1 MKKILGLDIGT
12 NSIGGCL
19 INLEEFGEKGSI
31 EWLGSRIIPVD
42 GEMLNKF
49 NSGSAVETKAAF
61 RRQKRG
67 SRRLKQRY
75 VLRRTRLIK
84 ALKILGWLNKE
95 YPEDFKEALK
105 ENQDFKF
112 NINNYIPIE
121 QKTVKEAT
129 EVLGVKSKDG
139 KLSVSI
145 DWVVYYLRKK
155 ALNEKISMNEL
166 VRIIYM
172 MNQRRGF
179 RSSRKD
185 KKEDE
190 EKKIEKWVE
199 ILKVDS
205 IEEKIQEV
213 SEKNF
218 KKQFIKI
225 YIIKAGKYIW
235 EEKRINKPEWIGKEL
250 NFLITK
256 ETLKS
261 GEEKLK
267 FQQPKPDDWEMSK
280 VALEQDIK
288 NSGLNV
294 GEYFFNHLVN
304 DKNYRIRQQIIDR
317 SLYQKEFKE
326 IWNKQCEYYPELK
339 DTSKLKDI
347 SVELYKHNEAKQ
359 KEIQTHDIYYLLT
372 KDIIYYQRELK
383 SQKHSIS
390 LCKYEKGKFKKDND
404 FIKKGYKVAPKS
416 SPEFQEFRIWQD
428 IHNIRILEREKII
441 NGKTLI
447 DFELP
452 KDFINNDIKEKLF
465 DLFDKSAEV
474 SETAILKAIDKKLL
488 STKTHKVNL
497 FASRDKLKGN
507 ETKAYF
513 RKIFNKIEHDGDK
526 LLNDEKRFYRLWHIM
541 YSISSSDADKSK
553 KGLMNALTDKKKK
566 ETKNRENIELN
577 LPDNVIKELAD
588 QPEFKE
594 KQYAAYSSKAIN
606 KLLHV
611 MRSGKYWKNE
621 LINDETKN
629 RISKIITGEF
639 DENIDDRTRE
649 QIAKHN
655 LNVIEDFQGLET
667 SLACYVVYGTDSERQ
682 NDDKYADYKDID
694 VMKLIPNNSLRNPIV
709 EQIIRE
715 TLFVVKDLWEKFGQP
730 DEIHIELG
738 RELKKNEVE
747 RKKLSETG
755 SKNFRDKE
763 RIRNL
768 LIELINDGFP
778 FDTKPN
784 PNSPIDIDKFRIYES
799 SSGSNYFE
807 YEKKMKS
814 ENTNWRPTNAEIK
827 RYALWL
833 EQKCC
838 SPYTGDPITITK
850 LFSSE
855 YEIEHIIPR
864 AKLKYDSMENLVIC
878 ECEVNKEKGDKLASN
893 FISESPKTIN
903 RNGKEFTIK
912 NYDEYVALCKSNFRG
927 KKLKN
932 LLCDEV
938 PKEFISRQL
947 NDTRYITKKVAE
959 LLYPIVKDKEGIIY
973 TGGSITAELKREWGL
988 TKVWK
993 DLMKPR
999 FERLENIIG
1008 RQLIIKDVKDR
1019 NNYHLETPEP
1029 ETDIKRI
1036 DHRHHALDALIIAS
1050 TTREHIRYL
1059 NSLNSVESDSK
1070 LKDIKRK
1077 LVKGKIREFKIPW
1090 EGFQK
1095 EAKDMLN
1102 EIIISFKSNNK
1113 VISKPKNK
1121 YLTWVNKDGKWIKEQ
1136 KSQKSNNKWLSVR
1149 KSMFKEPQGII
1160 YLKEIEEKKVLDA
1173 VKIHIDRQISD
1184 IDESGKPRAYIYD
1197 KEIREQIKMLL
1208 NRLNNNIDDIKKH
1221 LLKNPLLD
1229 FNGNKIDNVNI
1240 AVFNEYA
1247 SKKVPIDSTFTYDK
1261 INNIPYAGKIIEKFE
1276 KLENIVS
1283 MKDKKDFP
1291 LPYLLKKHL
1300 DEYNGNS
1307 KEAFVGEGLENLYK
1321 KAGRPIKK
1329 VTRYEKKKEEDKFKG
1344 KYVETDKG
1352 GIVYFVM
1359 YENAEGIREEMFS
1372 VSVHQAIE
1380 NIIQG
1385 KEIAE
1390 EKEGYKKIVL
1400 SPNNLV
1406 YLPTEEE
1413 LETKIID
1420 WNNKTNIFKR
1430 TYKMVSSTGKQCF
1443 FVPHFISKSLDSNGK
1458 ELGAN
1463 NKAEKPWYIIK
1474 PDEEFKAWDD
1484 TLIKK
1489 SCIKLKIDKL
1499 GNIKPF
1505 YSDD

>member
-1 MKKILGLDIGT
+1 MTKILGLDIGT

-19 INLEEFGEKGSI
+19 INLEEFGEKGNI
-31 EWLGSRIIPVD
+31 EWMGSRIIPVD

-49 NSGSAVETKAAF
+49 NSGSSVETKAAF

-75 VLRRTRLIK
+75 VLRRTRLIRV
-84 ALKILGWLNKE
+84 LKLLGWLNKE
-95 YPEDFKEALK
+95 YPENFKAALE
-105 ENQDFKF
+105 ENQNFKF
-112 NINNYIPIE
+112 NINDIIPIE
-121 QKTVKEAT
+121 KKTIEEAT
-129 EVLGVKSKDG
+129 EVLGVKNKDG
-139 KLSVSI
+139 TLSVSI

-155 ALNEKISMNEL
+155 ALKEKISLNEL

-185 KKEDE
+185 KKGDE
-190 EKKIEKWVE
+190 EKKIDKWVE

-205 IEEKIQEV
+205 IEEKQQEV

-218 KKQFIKI
+218 KKQFSKI
-225 YIIKAGKYIW
+225 YIIKAGKHTW

-261 GEEKLK
+261 GEEKFK
-267 FQQPKPDDWEMSK
+267 FQQPKPDDWEMTK

-288 NSGLNV
+288 NSKLNV

-317 SLYQKEFKE
+317 SLYQKEFEE

-347 SVELYKHNEAKQ
+347 SLELYKHNEAKQ
-359 KEIQTHDIYYLLT
+359 KEIQTHNIYYLLT

-383 SQKHSIS
+383 SQKHSIAE
-390 LCKYEKGKFKKDND
+390 CRYEKGRFSKEGKEF
-404 FIKKGYKVAPKS
+404 FKGYKVAPKS

-428 IHNIRILEREKII
+428 IHNIRILEKEKQID
-441 NGKTLI
+441 GKIHIEYDVT
-447 DFELP
+447 
-452 KDFINNDIKEKLF
+452 KDFISIETKEKLF
-465 DLFDKSAEV
+465 ELFDKSYEV
-474 SETAILKAIDKKLL
+474 SESAILKVLDKKLL
-488 STKTHKVNL
+488 STKTHIVNL
-497 FASRDKLKGN
+497 FVSRDKLKGN

-513 RKIFNKIEHDGDK
+513 RKVFKKHNFEGDE
-526 LLNDEKRFYRLWHIM
+526 LLNDEKKFYKLWHIM
-541 YSISSSDADKSK
+541 YSISSSNIEISK
-553 KGLMNALTDKKKK
+553 KGIETALRNT
-566 ETKNRENIELN
+566 NNGFN
-577 LPDNVIKELAD
+577 LSEEIIKELAN
-588 QPEFKE
+588 QPEFE
-594 KQYAAYSSKAIN
+594 NKQYAAYSSKAIK

-611 MRSGKYWKNE
+611 MRCGKYWKQETINE
-621 LINDETKN
+621 NTKE
-629 RISKIITGEF
+629 RISKILTGEE
-639 DENIDDRTRE
+639 DKNIDDRTRE
-649 QIAKHN
+649 QIAKHE
-655 LNVIEDFQGLET
+655 LNVIADFQGLET
-667 SLACYVVYGTDSERQ
+667 SLACYVVYGIHSERK
-682 NDDKYADYKDID
+682 NDDKYTDYKDID

-715 TLFVVKDLWEKFGQP
+715 TLFVVKDLWQKFGQP

-738 RELKKNEVE
+738 RELKKNEEE

-755 SKNFRDKE
+755 SKNFCDKE
-763 RIRNL
+763 RIKNL

-778 FDTKPN
+778 FETKPN
-784 PNSPIDIDKFRIYES
+784 PNSPIDVDKFRIYES

-814 ENTNWRPTNAEIK
+814 ENTNWKPTNSEIK
-827 RYALWL
+827 KYALWL

-838 SPYTGDPITITK
+838 SPYTGNAISITK
-850 LFSSE
+850 LFTNE

-878 ECEVNKEKGDKLASN
+878 ESEVNKEKGDKLASN
-893 FISESPKTIN
+893 FISESPKIFK

-938 PKEFISRQL
+938 PKDFISRQL
-947 NDTRYITKKVAE
+947 NDTRYITRKVAE
-959 LLYPIVKDKEGIIY
+959 LLYPIVKDKVGIIY
-973 TGGSITAELKREWGL
+973 SGGSITAELKREWGL
-988 TKVWK
+988 TRVWK
-993 DLMKPR
+993 DLMRPR
-999 FERLENIIG
+999 FERLEKIIDKK
-1008 RQLIIKDVKDR
+1008 LIIKDSNDR

-1036 DHRHHALDALIIAS
+1036 DHRHHALDALIIAA

-1059 NSLNSVESDSK
+1059 NSLNSVDSEIE

-1077 LVKGKIREFKIPW
+1077 LVKGKIREFKLPW
-1090 EGFQK
+1090 EGFNK
-1095 EAKDMLN
+1095 EAKDKLN
-1102 EIIISFKSNNK
+1102 EIIISFKANNK

-1121 YLTWVNKDGKWIKEQ
+1121 YLHWKYKEGKWIKELKPQ
-1136 KSQKSNNKWLSVR
+1136 KSDKKWLSVR

-1160 YLKEIEEKKVLDA
+1160 YLKEIEDKKTIDA
-1173 VKIHIDRQISD
+1173 VKIHIERQKSVN
-1184 IDESGKPRAYIYD
+1184 DETGKPKAYIYD
-1197 KEIREQIKMLL
+1197 KIIREQIKMLL
-1208 NRLNNNIDDIKKH
+1208 SNLNNDTDAIKKH
-1221 LLKNPLLD
+1221 LSKNPLLD
-1229 FNGNKIDNVNI
+1229 INGNKIDKVKI

-1247 SKKVPIDSTFTYDK
+1247 SKKVAVDSSFTYDK
-1261 INNIPYAGKIIEKFE
+1261 INNIPYAEKIIKKFE
-1276 KLENIVS
+1276 LLEKSISLKEKVL
-1283 MKDKKDFP
+1283 P

-1300 DEYNGNS
+1300 DEYAGNS
-1307 KEAFVGEGLENLYK
+1307 KEAFEGEGLESLYK

-1329 VTRYEKKKEEDKFKG
+1329 VTRYEKKKEDDKFKG

-1359 YENAEGIREEMFS
+1359 YENAEGIRDGMFS
-1372 VSVHQAIE
+1372 ISVHQAIE
-1380 NIIQG
+1380 KIIQG

-1400 SPNNLV
+1400 SPNDLV
-1406 YLPTEEE
+1406 YVPNEEE
-1413 LETKIID
+1413 MVTKIID
-1420 WNNKTNIFKR
+1420 WNNKSNIFKR

-1443 FVPHFISKSLDSNGK
+1443 FVPHNISKTLLEK
-1458 ELGAN
+1458 IELGSG
-1463 NKAEKPWYIIK
+1463 NKNQR
-1474 PDEEFKAWDD
+1474 AWDGKVELVGNSETRED
-1484 TLIKK
+1484 SGSMIKNH
-1489 SCIKLKIDKL
+1489 CIKLTIDRL
-1499 GNIKPF
+1499 GNATPQ
-1505 YSDD
+1505 

>member
-1 MKKILGLDIGT
+1 MTKILGLDIGT

-19 INLEEFGEKGSI
+19 INLEEFGEKGNI
-31 EWLGSRIIPVD
+31 EWMGSRIIPVD
-42 GEMLNKF
+42 GDYLQKF
-49 NSGSAVETKAAF
+49 ESGGQTETKAAA

-95 YPEDFKEALK
+95 YPDNFKEALK
-105 ENQDFKF
+105 ENKDFKF
-112 NINNYIPIE
+112 NINNFIPIDKNTIE
-121 QKTVKEAT
+121 EAAK
-129 EVLGVKSKDG
+129 VLGVKNKDG

-155 ALNEKISMNEL
+155 ALKEKISMNEL

-190 EKKIEKWVE
+190 EKKTEKWVE

-205 IEEKIQEV
+205 IEEKQQEV

-218 KKQFIKI
+218 KKQFSKI
-225 YIIKAGKYIW
+225 YIIKAGKHTW
-235 EEKRINKPEWIGKEL
+235 EEKRINKPEWLGKEL

-261 GEEKLK
+261 GEEKFK
-267 FQQPKPDDWEMSK
+267 FQQPKQDDWEMSK

-317 SLYQKEFKE
+317 CLYQKEFEE
-326 IWNKQCEYYPELK
+326 IWNKQCEYYPGLK
-339 DTSKLKDI
+339 DTSKLKEI
-347 SVELYKHNEAKQ
+347 SLELYKHNEAKQ
-359 KEIQTHDIYYLLT
+359 KEIQTHDIYYLIT
-372 KDIIYYQRELK
+372 KDIIYYQRELR

-390 LCKYEKGKFKKDND
+390 LCKYEKGKFKKDNVE
-404 FIKKGYKVAPKS
+404 IYKGYKVAPKS

-428 IHNIRILEREKII
+428 IHNIRILERDKII
-441 NGKTLI
+441 NGKIHI
-447 DFELP
+447 DYEVT

-474 SETAILKAIDKKLL
+474 SETAILRTIDKKLL

-497 FASRDKLKGN
+497 FASKDKLKGN
-507 ETKAYF
+507 ETNAYF
-513 RKIFNKIEHDGDK
+513 RKVFNKFGYDGDE

-541 YSISSSDADKSK
+541 YSISSSNIEISK
-553 KGLMNALTDKKKK
+553 KGIETALRNA
-566 ETKNRENIELN
+566 NNGFN
-577 LPDNVIKELAD
+577 LSEEIIKELAN

-606 KLLHV
+606 KLLQV
-611 MRSGKYWKNE
+611 MRCGKYWKSE
-621 LINDETKN
+621 LINDKTTN
-629 RISKIITGEF
+629 RIAKIITGEY

-649 QIAKHN
+649 QIARN
-655 LNVIEDFQGLET
+655 DLNVIEDFQGLET
-667 SLACYVVYGTDSERQ
+667 SLSCYVVYGIHSERQ
-682 NDDKYADYKDID
+682 NDEKYTDYKDID

-715 TLFVVKDLWEKFGQP
+715 TLFVVKDLWKKYGRP

-738 RELKKNEVE
+738 RELKKNEEE
-747 RKKLSETG
+747 RKKLAETG

-763 RIRNL
+763 RIKNL

-778 FDTKPN
+778 FETKPN
-784 PNSPIDIDKFRIYES
+784 PNSPIDVDKFRIYES

-807 YEKKMKS
+807 YEKKMKV
-814 ENTNWRPTNAEIK
+814 ENSNWKPTSPEIK
-827 RYALWL
+827 KYALWL

-838 SPYTGDPITITK
+838 SPYTGKAISITR
-850 LFSSE
+850 LFTNE
-855 YEIEHIIPR
+855 YELEHIIPR

-878 ECEVNKEKGDKLASN
+878 ESDINKEKGNKLAAN

-903 RNGKEFTIK
+903 RNGKEFTIL

-927 KKLKN
+927 RKLKN

-938 PKEFISRQL
+938 PNDFISRQL
-947 NDTRYITKKVAE
+947 NDTRYITRKVSE
-959 LLYPIVKDKEGIIY
+959 LLYPIVKDKAGIIY

-999 FERLENIIG
+999 FERLEEITG
-1008 RQLIIKDVKDR
+1008 KQLIIKDANDR

-1036 DHRHHALDALIIAS
+1036 DHRHHALDALIIAA

-1059 NSLNSVESDSK
+1059 NSLSSVDSESE

-1077 LVKGKIREFKIPW
+1077 LVKGKIREFKLPW
-1090 EGFQK
+1090 DGFHK
-1095 EAKDMLN
+1095 ETKDKLN
-1102 EIIISFKSNNK
+1102 EIIVSFKSNNK

-1121 YLTWVNKDGKWIKEQ
+1121 YLHWECKEGKWVKELKPQ
-1136 KSQKSNNKWLSVR
+1136 KANKKWLSVR

-1160 YLKEIEEKKVLDA
+1160 WLKEIEEKKIIDA
-1173 VKIHIDRQISD
+1173 VNIHIERQKSVN
-1184 IDESGKPRAYIYD
+1184 DETGKPRAYIYD
-1197 KEIREQIKMLL
+1197 KIIREQVKMLL
-1208 NRLNNNIDDIKKH
+1208 SNLNNDTGAIKKY
-1221 LLKNPLLD
+1221 LSKNPLLD
-1229 FNGNKIDNVNI
+1229 VNGDKIDKVKI

-1247 SKKVPIDSTFTYDK
+1247 SKKVTVDSSFTYDK
-1261 INNIPYAGKIIEKFE
+1261 INNIPYAEKIIEKFE
-1276 KLENIVS
+1276 KLES
-1283 MKDKKDFP
+1283 TDSFKDKRNLP

-1300 DEYNGNS
+1300 DEYDGNS
-1307 KEAFVGEGLENLYK
+1307 KEAFEGEGLENLFK

-1329 VTRYEKKKEEDKFKG
+1329 VTRYEKKKEDDKFKG

-1359 YENAEGIREEMFS
+1359 YENSEGIRSEMFS

-1380 NIIQG
+1380 KIIQG
-1385 KEIAE
+1385 KEITE

-1400 SPNNLV
+1400 SPNDLV
-1406 YLPTEEE
+1406 YMPTEEE
-1413 LETKIID
+1413 LEKKAID
-1420 WNNKTNIFKR
+1420 WNNKVNIFKR

-1443 FVPHFISKSLDSNGK
+1443 FVPHFVSKSLDTNGK

-1463 NKAEKPWYIIK
+1463 NKAEKPWYILE
-1474 PDEEFKAWDD
+1474 PNEEFKAWDD
-1484 TLIKK
+1484 NLIKK
-1489 SCIKLKIDKL
+1489 SCIKMNIDKL
-1499 GNIKPF
+1499 GNINPF
-1505 YSDD
+1505 YSYD

>member
-1 MKKILGLDIGT
+1 MTKILGLDIGT

-19 INLEEFGEKGSI
+19 VNLEEFGEKGNI
-31 EWLGSRIIPVD
+31 EWMGSRIIPLD

-49 NSGSAVETKAAF
+49 NSGSTVETKAAF

-84 ALKILGWLNKE
+84 VLKILGWLNNE
-95 YPEDFKEALK
+95 YPENFKAALK

-112 NINNYIPIE
+112 NINDFIAIE
-121 QKTVKEAT
+121 QKTIEEAT
-129 EVLGVKSKDG
+129 EVLGVKNKDG

-155 ALNEKISMNEL
+155 ALKEKISLNEL

-185 KKEDE
+185 KKGDE

-205 IEEKIQEV
+205 IEEKRQEV

-218 KKQFIKI
+218 KKQFSKVF
-225 YIIKAGKYIW
+225 IIKAGNYTW
-235 EEKRINKPEWIGKEL
+235 EEKRINKPDWLGKEL

-256 ETLKS
+256 ETLKN
-261 GEEKLK
+261 GDEKVK
-267 FQQPKPDDWEMSK
+267 FEQPKPEDWEMSK

-288 NSGLNV
+288 NSKLNV
-294 GEYFFNHLVN
+294 GEYFFNHLVK

-317 SLYQKEFKE
+317 SLYQKEFEE
-326 IWNKQCEYYPELK
+326 IWNKQCEFYPELK

-347 SVELYKHNEAKQ
+347 SLELYKHNVSKQ
-359 KEIQTHDIYYLLT
+359 KELQTHDIYYLLT

-404 FIKKGYKVAPKS
+404 VIKKGYKVAPKS

-428 IHNIRILEREKII
+428 IHNIRILEKDKII
-441 NGKTLI
+441 NGKLHI
-447 DFELP
+447 DYDVT
-452 KDFINNDIKEKLF
+452 KDFVNNDIKEKVF
-465 DLFDKSAEV
+465 ALFDKSTEV
-474 SETAILKAIDKKLL
+474 SETAILKVIDKKYL
-488 STKTHKVNL
+488 STKTHKINL
-497 FASRDKLKGN
+497 FAARDKLKGN

-513 RKIFNKIEHDGDK
+513 RKVFNKHNFEGDG
-526 LLNDEKRFYRLWHIM
+526 LLNDEKRFYKLWHIM
-541 YSISSSDADKSK
+541 YSISSSNIEISK
-553 KGLMNALTDKKKK
+553 KGIGTALRNATNGFNLSEEIIEELT
-566 ETKNRENIELN
+566 N
-577 LPDNVIKELAD
+577 

-594 KQYAAYSSKAIN
+594 KQYAAYSSKAIK
-606 KLLHV
+606 KLLQV
-611 MRSGKYWKNE
+611 MRCGIYWKNE

-629 RISKIITGEF
+629 RISKIITGEY
-639 DENIDDRTRE
+639 DENIDDRTRDIIE
-649 QIAKHN
+649 IRN
-655 LNVIEDFQGLET
+655 LKSENDFQGLET
-667 SLACYVVYGTDSERQ
+667 FLACYLVYGVHSERE
-682 NDDKYADYKDID
+682 NNDKYADYKDID

-715 TLFVVKDLWEKFGQP
+715 TLFVVKDLWEKYGQP
-730 DEIHIELG
+730 EEIHIELG
-738 RELKKNEVE
+738 RELKKNEEE
-747 RKKLSETG
+747 RKKLSESG

-763 RIRNL
+763 RIKNL

-778 FDTKPN
+778 FETKPN
-784 PNSPIDIDKFRIYES
+784 PNSPIDVDKFRIYES

-814 ENTNWRPTNAEIK
+814 EDKNWKPTNSEIK
-827 RYALWL
+827 KYALWL

-838 SPYTGDPITITK
+838 SPYTGKAISITK
-850 LFSSE
+850 LFTNE
-855 YEIEHIIPR
+855 YELEHIIPR
-864 AKLKYDSMENLVIC
+864 AKLKYDSMDNLVIC
-878 ECEVNKEKGDKLASN
+878 ESDINKEKGNKLAAN

-903 RNGKEFTIK
+903 RNGKEFTIL

-938 PKEFISRQL
+938 PKDFISRQL
-947 NDTRYITKKVAE
+947 NDTRYITRKVAE
-959 LLYPIVKDKEGIIY
+959 LLYPIVKDKAGIIY

-999 FERLENIIG
+999 FERLEKIIG
-1008 RQLIIKDVKDR
+1008 KQLIIKDVNDR

-1036 DHRHHALDALIIAS
+1036 DHRHHALDALIIAA

-1059 NSLNSVESDSK
+1059 NSLSSVDSESE

-1077 LVKGKIREFKIPW
+1077 LVKGKIREFKLPW
-1090 EGFQK
+1090 EGFNK
-1095 EAKDMLN
+1095 EAKDKLN
-1102 EIIISFKSNNK
+1102 EIIVSFKTNNK

-1121 YLTWVNKDGKWIKEQ
+1121 YLTWVNKDGKWIKESR
-1136 KSQKSNNKWLSVR
+1136 SQKSNKKWLSVR

-1160 YLKEIEEKKVLDA
+1160 YLKEIEEKKTIDA
-1173 VKIHIDRQISD
+1173 VKIHVERQKSVN
-1184 IDESGKPRAYIYD
+1184 DETGKPRSYIYD
-1197 KEIREQIKMLL
+1197 KVVREQVKMLL
-1208 NRLNNNIDDIKKH
+1208 SNLNNDIDAIKKH
-1221 LLKNPLLD
+1221 LSKNPLLD
-1229 FNGNKIDNVNI
+1229 INGEKIDKVKI

-1247 SKKVPIDSTFTYDK
+1247 SKKVTVDSSFTYDK
-1261 INNIPYAGKIIEKFE
+1261 INNIPYAEKIIKKYEI
-1276 KLENIVS
+1276 LENLNS
-1283 MKDKKDFP
+1283 SKDKSNLP
-1291 LPYLLKKHL
+1291 LPYLLKMHL
-1300 DEYNGNS
+1300 DEYDGNS
-1307 KEAFVGEGLENLYK
+1307 KEAFEGEGLENLFK

-1329 VTRYEKKKEEDKFKG
+1329 VTRYEKKKEDDKFKG

-1359 YENAEGIREEMFS
+1359 YENAEGIREEMLS
-1372 VSVHQAIE
+1372 ISVHQAIE
-1380 NIIQG
+1380 KIIQG

-1400 SPNNLV
+1400 SPNDLV
-1406 YLPTEEE
+1406 YLPTEDE
-1413 LETKIID
+1413 LETKVID
-1420 WNNKTNIFKR
+1420 WQNKSNIFKR
-1430 TYKMVSSTGKQCF
+1430 TYKMVSSTGGKCE
-1443 FVPHFISKSLDSNGK
+1443 FVPHNIAKSLLEK
-1458 ELGAN
+1458 IELGSG
-1463 NKAEKPWYIIK
+1463 NKNQR
-1474 PDEEFKAWDD
+1474 AWDGKVELVGNSEKRED
-1484 TLIKK
+1484 SGTMIKNH
-1489 SCIKLKIDKL
+1489 CIILSMDRI
-1499 GNIKPF
+1499 GNIKP
-1505 YSDD
+1505 YIE